1 MAVIG
6 PGRPPT
12 PTKATSSVPNPY
24 LQVLRT
30 PHALPM
36 VLAAF
41 IGRLPLSMVGLGS
54 VLLIASE
61 TGSYALGGAVAAV
74 GAVTTALAGPV
85 IGRWADSHGQRRVLL
100 PVLAVFV
107 AAGLTFLFAV
117 REHWPVWIVFVAAG
131 LAGACI
137 PPVSSMIR
145 VRWTHLLRGSPRLPT
160 ALAMESVVD
169 EFVFIVGPVLVTFLS
184 TTGHATSGVV
194 TAFTLATVGSLLF
207 AAQRRTEPPPGG
219 HESRN
224 GPSAMRTPGLRV
236 LFVVGAAVGAIL
248 GTLEISLVAFA
259 DEVGARSLS
268 GVLIAGL
275 AVGSMVSGIGWGI
288 VPWRLSLRRR
298 LAGALVV
305 LTLMSVPLLLVHAI
319 WVMVP
324 FVVLAGI
331 AVSPSLISSFT
342 LAELLVPKAAVTEA
356 FTWIGT
362 ALGLGVAVGASV
374 AGKVVDVAGA
384 NRAFLV
390 ATVAA
395 ALAAVAVSAF
405 QKLLHVPAEHPEAR
419 VLAH

>member
-1 MAVIG
+1 VA
-6 PGRPPT
+6 
-12 PTKATSSVPNPY
+12 NPY

-61 TGSYALGGAVAAV
+61 TGSYGLGGAVAAT
-74 GAVTTALAGPV
+74 GAVTTALAGPL
-85 IGRWADSHGQRRVLL
+85 IGRLADGRGQRRVLL
-100 PVLAVFV
+100 PVLLIFV
-107 AAGLTFLFAV
+107 VSGLAFLFAV
-117 REHWPVWIVFVAAG
+117 KDDWPLWTVFLSAG
-131 LAGACI
+131 LGGACI

-145 VRWTHLLRGSPRLPT
+145 VRWTHLLRGSHRLPT

-184 TTGHATSGVV
+184 TAGHATSGVV

-207 AAQRRTEPPPGG
+207 AAQGRTEPPPAP
-219 HESRN
+219 HEHRN

-248 GTLEISLVAFA
+248 GALEIGLVAFA
-259 DEVGARSLS
+259 DEVGAKSMS
-268 GVLIAGL
+268 GLLIAGL
-275 AVGSMVSGIGWGI
+275 AVGSMASGIAWGT
-288 VPWRLSLRRR
+288 VHWRLPLRHR
-298 LAGALVV
+298 LVAVLVL
-305 LTLMSVPLLLVHAI
+305 LTLFSIPLTLIGEI

-324 FVVLAGI
+324 FVVLAG
-331 AVSPSLISSFT
+331 VSLSPSLISSFT
-342 LAELLVPKAAVTEA
+342 LAELLVHRSAVTEA

-362 ALGLGVAVGASV
+362 ALGLGVAVGASA
-374 AGKVVDVAGA
+374 AGKIVDVWGA
-384 NRAFLV
+384 NMSFLV

-395 ALAAVAVSAF
+395 GIAAITVFAF
-405 QKLLHVPAEHPEAR
+405 RRFLHVPAEHVAEPALAR
-419 VLAH
+419 

>member
-1 MAVIG
+1 VA
-6 PGRPPT
+6 
-12 PTKATSSVPNPY
+12 NPY

-41 IGRLPLSMVGLGS
+41 IGRLPLSMVGLGC
-54 VLLIASE
+54 VLLVASE
-61 TGSYALGGAVAAV
+61 TGSYGLGGAVAAV
-74 GAVTTALAGPV
+74 GAVTTALAGP
-85 IGRWADSHGQRRVLL
+85 ILGRLADTHGQRRVLL

-107 AAGLTFLFAV
+107 PSGVTFLFAV
-117 REHWPVWIVFVAAG
+117 REDWPLLIVFASAG

-145 VRWTHLLRGSPRLPT
+145 VRWTHLLRGSHRLPT

-194 TAFTLATVGSLLF
+194 TAFALAAIGSLLF
-207 AAQRRTEPPPGG
+207 AAQGRTEPPPAP
-219 HESRN
+219 HEHRN
-224 GPSAMRTPGLRV
+224 GPSAMRVPGLRV

-248 GTLEISLVAFA
+248 GSLEIGLVAFA
-259 DEVGARSLS
+259 DEMGVKPMA

-275 AVGSMVSGIGWGI
+275 ALGSMASGIGWGT
-288 VPWRLSLRRR
+288 VHWRLPLRRR
-298 LAGALVV
+298 LAAVLV
-305 LTLMSVPLLLVHAI
+305 LMTLLSIPLLLVPDV
-319 WVMVP
+319 WLMVP
-324 FVVLAGI
+324 FVVLAGV

-342 LAELLVPKAAVTEA
+342 LAEVLVPRAAVTEA

-362 ALGLGVAVGASV
+362 ALGLGVAIGASV
-374 AGKVVDVAGA
+374 AGKIVDIAGA
-384 NRAFLV
+384 NMSFLV

-395 ALAAVAVSAF
+395 AAAAVVVGLF
-405 QKLLHVPAEHPEAR
+405 QRLLHVPAEHAAAPALTR
-419 VLAH
+419 